1 MNRSNVRSTIMRN
14 PEPAT
19 QPKPR
24 TTSYDRKL
32 ERVLAGAARV
42 FARDG
47 YGSATI
53 REVARETSMS
63 LAGLYHYF
71 SSKEELLFLVQM
83 HAFEAILAGLEEV
96 LAGVEE
102 PEARLRVLVAN
113 HLEHFLEHMDELKV
127 CAHEMESLSGD
138 YYERVEELRRRYFR
152 VALDMVTSL
161 GTVSGA
167 RAVDARLATLYLFG
181 MLNWIY
187 MWYPA
192 ERNTPA
198 EVLGEELVALFL
210 NGFLPRGGSDPA
222 GEKRRAA
229 HV

>member
-1 MNRSNVRSTIMRN
+1 MRE

-19 QPKPR
+19 QPRTR

-32 ERVLAGAARV
+32 EQVLAGAARV

-53 REVARETSMS
+53 REVARETGMS

-71 SSKEELLFLVQM
+71 SSKEELLFLVQV
-83 HAFEAILAGLEEV
+83 HAFESILAGLEGALE
-96 LAGVEE
+96 GVDG
-102 PEARLRVLVAN
+102 PEAQLRVLVAN

-127 CAHEMESLSGD
+127 CAHEMESLTGD
-138 YYERVEELRRRYFR
+138 FYERVEELRRRYFH
-152 VALDMVTSL
+152 VAFGVVTSL
-161 GTVSGA
+161 GGA
-167 RAVDARLATLYLFG
+167 AGAPAVDARLATLYLFG

-192 ERNTPA
+192 ARETPA
-198 EVLGEELVALFL
+198 EVLGEQLVALFL
-210 NGFLPRGGSDPA
+210 NGFMQRGASGWS